1 MFDKNVYKMT
11 VVCCNYAVGGVL
23 STMLPP
29 GNRRRVFHWE
39 KYRRS
44 AGDSCIDNEPPEN
57 AQWNTPSMY
66 MPCILTLL
74 LQYSPV
80 SARNDYY
87 DIQIYSSPITLNLT
101 LLLPLSYFYYNTCS
115 HTQWH
120 VSTASRNDVE
130 IDVYLFMIFFLLTD
144 KLWKLWPRG
153 AWSCVVA
160 RSSAI

>member
-115 HTQWH
+115 HTQ
-120 VSTASRNDVE
+120 
-130 IDVYLFMIFFLLTD
+130 
-144 KLWKLWPRG
+144 
-153 AWSCVVA
+153 
-160 RSSAI
+160 